1 MNPLCLLS
9 LVVLLA
15 AVPVR
20 AAESDARAQAR
31 ALSQEGARHYNRGE
45 YEAALEKFQEAYRTF
60 ANPRI
65 LFNVGQ
71 VQRDLGRPVEA
82 IESFERFLA
91 EAGDAPAPARAAAG
105 KWLEELRAKVA
116 TVEVSCGLDGA
127 EVTLDGQSHGQ
138 TPLPRP
144 LTVMPGPH
152 QLLVE
157 KAGFVTFAARLNA
170 ERGARTSIEARL
182 EPVPPP
188 APPAPAPVV
197 RPAPVPAPAPPRWS
211 VTRKIGVGLAGAGVA
226 SAATGLFFGSK
237 ARGEAQQISDQC
249 SGGCTASDI
258 HDLDQRRLSHGRT
271 QWILLGAGAA
281 ALVGGTVLILAG
293 GSGGA
298 EKVEVEAALGPGS
311 IALRGRW

>member
-1 MNPLCLLS
+1 MNPLRLLP

-15 AVPVR
+15 AAPVR
-20 AAESDARAQAR
+20 AAEPDARAQAR

-45 YEAALEKFQEAYRTF
+45 YEAALEKFREAYRTF

-65 LFNVGQ
+65 LFNLGQ

-105 KWLEELRAKVA
+105 KWLEELRTRVA

-157 KAGFVTFAARLNA
+157 KPGFVTFAARLNA
-170 ERGARTSIEARL
+170 ERGARTSVEARL

-197 RPAPVPAPAPPRWS
+197 RPAPPAPEPPRWS
-211 VTRKIGVGLAGAGVA
+211 VARKIGVGLAGAGVA

-237 ARGEAQQISDQC
+237 ARGEAQQIADRC
-249 SGGCTASDI
+249 NGGCMASDV
-258 HDLDQRRLSHGRT
+258 HDLDQRRQSHGRT

-281 ALVGGTVLILAG
+281 ALVGGTVLFLAG
-293 GSGGA
+293 GSGRA
-298 EKVEVEAALGPGS
+298 EKVELEAALGPGS
-311 IALRGRW
+311 ITLAGRW